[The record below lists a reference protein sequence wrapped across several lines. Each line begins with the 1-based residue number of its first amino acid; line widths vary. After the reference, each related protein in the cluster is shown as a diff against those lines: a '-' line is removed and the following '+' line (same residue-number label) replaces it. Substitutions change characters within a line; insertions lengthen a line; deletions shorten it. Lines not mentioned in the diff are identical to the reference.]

1 MISSLVGIVPKSR
14 SGGETGHKDGTS
26 AGSFKWGKI
35 FAAEYYGRI
44 FGQLPKIANETT
56 TWFEVEA
63 LSPKCGICCFDG
75 RQSIRWQTNTL
86 PAGIFPAPKLP
97 RASGGA
103 GVQALKRKSDYV
115 TLI

>member
-1 MISSLVGIVPKSR
+1 M
-14 SGGETGHKDGTS
+14 
-26 AGSFKWGKI
+26 GKI
-35 FAAEYYGRI
+35 FAAECYGRI
-44 FGQLPKIANETT
+44 FGQLPNIANETT

-86 PAGIFPAPKLP
+86 PAGIFPAPAPILP

-103 GVQALKRKSDYV
+103 GVQALKRKSDYYV